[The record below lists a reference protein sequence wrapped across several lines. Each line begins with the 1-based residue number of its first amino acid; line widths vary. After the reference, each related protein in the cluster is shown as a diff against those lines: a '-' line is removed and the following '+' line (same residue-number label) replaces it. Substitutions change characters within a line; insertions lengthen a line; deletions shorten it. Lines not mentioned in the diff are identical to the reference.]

1 MANIE
6 NTEYEDMTDEELKRV
21 REKMDDDT
29 GRTGGESDGTDN
41 NGGAYADPPEEVR

>member
-6 NTEYEDMTDEELKRV
+6 NAEYEDMTDEELRSI

-29 GRTGGESDGTDN
+29 GRAGDADDGDAV
-41 NGGAYADPPEEVR
+41 GFADRPEEVR